1 MYENLKAEMARQ
13 NLTMTDVGMMCN
25 FSLQKFSSRIKGKTP
40 FTVDEALD
48 IRKKLNLESM
58 PVEVLFAKEVGDGN

>member
-13 NLTMTDVGMMCN
+13 NLTMSDVGARCN
-25 FSLQKFSSRIKGKTP
+25 FTLQKFSSRMKGKTP

-48 IRKKLNLESM
+48 IRKKLHLEHI
-58 PVEVLFAKEVGDGN
+58 PVEVLFEKEVKTK